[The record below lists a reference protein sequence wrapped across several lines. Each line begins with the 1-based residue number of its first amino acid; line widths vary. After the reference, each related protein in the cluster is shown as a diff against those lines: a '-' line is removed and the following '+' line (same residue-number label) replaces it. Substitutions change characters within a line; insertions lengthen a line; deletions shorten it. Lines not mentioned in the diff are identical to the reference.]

1 MKKKKQKKTDAAGKY
16 TRPAAGPGISSG
28 PYGGAQQLPALQ
40 TIPFQP
46 LQIQQE
52 PMQPLPLAPGCE
64 RGASRGT
71 KERTPADPA
80 GICGA
85 TFEQS
90 ENGVASTLPPAGATT
105 GQRGFAQRNGAE
117 RRQAPGWE
125 PPLTDP
131 EQPPRVQLLP
141 YRPDPEQTPQVQ
153 LLQMQRS
160 ALPYVGRA
168 GKNSGA
174 ANWVEKLDWKTPSG
188 APYTSAPE
196 QGGPSNRMELIMA
209 QRGGGGGGFS
219 PGTGVGRAGIREPG
233 ARPPSVGLLES
244 AGDFIG
250 EKLYGLTEGAADVL
264 DFLADP
270 EKVNNFLYSD
280 FIKDNTM
287 AGLSGFNRSAA
298 QTIDWLLPDVIT
310 LDPVQKLLD
319 YYKELGGEHAARAA
333 QTNRDLGMEQA
344 GGLYQSAVQAA
355 PNAVL
360 AALSG
365 GAGGTAQLGSASGSA
380 VSAVV
385 QEMVKKPAFWTS
397 FLRTAG
403 PSYEEAKAGGA
414 SEMEAALY
422 ALAGGL
428 TSSGIEV
435 SGGIEKMADK
445 SGGLGMLQTMYEE
458 GGEEVKQDI
467 LAKLLAKLLY
477 DHDAEYFSA
486 SDEDA
491 VFNPNRAFDAFSG
504 GAALGGLFSAAD
516 LGLRDLSR
524 AWSGAG
530 ESARPGADGL
540 FTRDEV
546 LKMDRAAVS
555 ENYDAI
561 RESMSLWDK
570 DGRLPESMPERDVV
584 DSQSPAGD
592 NGGNASAELNAE
604 SAQGETAG
612 GAEWFDI
619 EKIRPRL
626 RTERSKAFFWSG
638 RTDGVGGADIAAHIA
653 GEKDGVTLESTIAKK
668 KIVLPEWDFDD
679 PSSMEAWSLAS
690 EAYAEQVS
698 GEIRAVIGAE
708 LRPGNIW
715 ENIELP
721 RLMEN
726 LNVTKITIIDP
737 KTGVETIIFE
747 R

>member
-1 MKKKKQKKTDAAGKY
+1 M
-16 TRPAAGPGISSG
+16 
-28 PYGGAQQLPALQ
+28 
-40 TIPFQP
+40 
-46 LQIQQE
+46 
-52 PMQPLPLAPGCE
+52 
-64 RGASRGT
+64 
-71 KERTPADPA
+71 
-80 GICGA
+80 
-85 TFEQS
+85 
-90 ENGVASTLPPAGATT
+90 
-105 GQRGFAQRNGAE
+105 
-117 RRQAPGWE
+117 
-125 PPLTDP
+125 
-131 EQPPRVQLLP
+131 
-141 YRPDPEQTPQVQ
+141 
-153 LLQMQRS
+153 
-160 ALPYVGRA
+160 
-168 GKNSGA
+168 
-174 ANWVEKLDWKTPSG
+174 
-188 APYTSAPE
+188 
-196 QGGPSNRMELIMA
+196 
-209 QRGGGGGGFS
+209 
-219 PGTGVGRAGIREPG
+219 
-233 ARPPSVGLLES
+233 GLLES

-319 YYKELGGEHAARAA
+319 YYKELGGEQAARAA

-360 AALSG
+360 AALSA

-385 QEMVKKPAFWTS
+385 QQALESPAFWTS

-435 SGGIEKMADK
+435 GGGIEKMADK
-445 SGGLGMLQTMYEE
+445 SGGFGMLQTMYEE
-458 GGEEVKQDI
+458 GGEEAKQDI

-561 RESMSLWDK
+561 RRSMSLWDK

-604 SAQGETAG
+604 SARRENADR
-612 GAEWFDI
+612 AENIIPNVGNASIDSR
-619 EKIRPRL
+619 KL
-626 RTERSKAFFWSG
+626 
-638 RTDGVGGADIAAHIA
+638 TDYALNPEHPVGGNKAKVFESALGYNKSNAEEFMQQIYEKLPGGRATLGKLDEFGQRYTVDISITGPNGNTVEVRTGWIIKKASDTPAL
-653 GEKDGVTLESTIAKK
+653 TTIFVK
-668 KIVLPEWDFDD
+668 
-679 PSSMEAWSLAS
+679 
-690 EAYAEQVS
+690 
-698 GEIRAVIGAE
+698 
-708 LRPGNIW
+708 
-715 ENIELP
+715 
-721 RLMEN
+721 
-726 LNVTKITIIDP
+726 
-737 KTGVETIIFE
+737 
-747 R
+747 

>member
-16 TRPAAGPGISSG
+16 MLPAAG
-28 PYGGAQQLPALQ
+28 
-40 TIPFQP
+40 
-46 LQIQQE
+46 
-52 PMQPLPLAPGCE
+52 
-64 RGASRGT
+64 
-71 KERTPADPA
+71 
-80 GICGA
+80 
-85 TFEQS
+85 
-90 ENGVASTLPPAGATT
+90 
-105 GQRGFAQRNGAE
+105 
-117 RRQAPGWE
+117 PGWE
-125 PPLTDP
+125 PPLVDPAQLSPVQLLPHRPDP
-131 EQPPRVQLLP
+131 EQPPRVQRLP

-160 ALPYVGRA
+160 ALPYMGRA
-168 GKNSGA
+168 EKNSGA

-196 QGGPSNRMELIMA
+196 QGGPSNRMELILA
-209 QRGGGGGGFS
+209 QRGGGGGSFS
-219 PGTGVGRAGIREPG
+219 PAAGAGRGDAPAPGTGAGGGFNGTGAGRGGIREPG

-319 YYKELGGEHAARAA
+319 YYKELGGEQAARAA

-360 AALSG
+360 AALSA

-435 SGGIEKMADK
+435 GGGIEKMADK
-445 SGGLGMLQTMYEE
+445 SGGFGMLQTMYEE
-458 GGEEVKQDI
+458 GGEEAKQDI

-477 DHDAEYFSA
+477 DHGAEYFSA

-561 RESMSLWDK
+561 RRSMSLWDK

-604 SAQGETAG
+604 SARREEADR
-612 GAEWFDI
+612 AENIIPNVGNASIDSR
-619 EKIRPRL
+619 KL
-626 RTERSKAFFWSG
+626 
-638 RTDGVGGADIAAHIA
+638 TDYALNPEHPVGGNKAKVFESALGYNKSNAEEFMQQIYEKLPGGRATLGKLDEFGQRYTVDISITGPNGNTVEVRTGWIIKKASDTPAL
-653 GEKDGVTLESTIAKK
+653 TTIFVK
-668 KIVLPEWDFDD
+668 
-679 PSSMEAWSLAS
+679 
-690 EAYAEQVS
+690 
-698 GEIRAVIGAE
+698 
-708 LRPGNIW
+708 
-715 ENIELP
+715 
-721 RLMEN
+721 
-726 LNVTKITIIDP
+726 
-737 KTGVETIIFE
+737 
-747 R
+747 

>member
-16 TRPAAGPGISSG
+16 TLPAAGPG
-28 PYGGAQQLPALQ
+28 
-40 TIPFQP
+40 
-46 LQIQQE
+46 
-52 PMQPLPLAPGCE
+52 
-64 RGASRGT
+64 
-71 KERTPADPA
+71 
-80 GICGA
+80 
-85 TFEQS
+85 
-90 ENGVASTLPPAGATT
+90 
-105 GQRGFAQRNGAE
+105 
-117 RRQAPGWE
+117 WE
-125 PPLTDP
+125 PSLPDPEQPPQVQRLPYRPDP
-131 EQPPRVQLLP
+131 EQPPRVQRLP
-141 YRPDPEQTPQVQ
+141 YRPDPEQPPQVQ

-160 ALPYVGRA
+160 TLPYVGRA

-196 QGGPSNRMELIMA
+196 QGGPSNLVELIMA
-209 QRGGGGGGFS
+209 QRGGGGGGFSPGAGAGRGDAPAPGTGAGGGFS

-365 GAGGTAQLGSASGSA
+365 GASGTAQLGSASGSA

-477 DHDAEYFSA
+477 DHGAEYFSA

-619 EKIRPRL
+619 EKIRPQL

>member
-16 TRPAAGPGISSG
+16 TRPAAGPG
-28 PYGGAQQLPALQ
+28 
-40 TIPFQP
+40 
-46 LQIQQE
+46 
-52 PMQPLPLAPGCE
+52 
-64 RGASRGT
+64 
-71 KERTPADPA
+71 
-80 GICGA
+80 
-85 TFEQS
+85 
-90 ENGVASTLPPAGATT
+90 
-105 GQRGFAQRNGAE
+105 
-117 RRQAPGWE
+117 WE
-125 PPLTDP
+125 PPLVDPAQLSPVQLLPHRPDP
-131 EQPPRVQLLP
+131 EQPPQVQLLP
-141 YRPDPEQTPQVQ
+141 APLDSAQTQQVQ

-160 ALPYVGRA
+160 ALPYMGRA
-168 GKNSGA
+168 EKNSGA

-188 APYTSAPE
+188 ATYTSAPE
-196 QGGPSNRMELIMA
+196 QGGPSNRMELILA
-209 QRGGGGGGFS
+209 QRGGGGGSFS
-219 PGTGVGRAGIREPG
+219 PAAGAGRGDAPAPGTGAGGGFNGTGAGRGGIREPG

-365 GAGGTAQLGSASGSA
+365 GASGTAQLGSASGSA

-561 RESMSLWDK
+561 RRSMSLWDK

-604 SAQGETAG
+604 SARREEADR
-612 GAEWFDI
+612 AENIIPNVGNASIDSR
-619 EKIRPRL
+619 KL
-626 RTERSKAFFWSG
+626 
-638 RTDGVGGADIAAHIA
+638 TDYALNPEHPVGGNKAKVFESALGYNKSNAEEFMQQIYEKLPGGRATLGKLDEFGQRYTVDISITGPNGNTVEVRTGWIIKKASDTPAL
-653 GEKDGVTLESTIAKK
+653 TTIFVK
-668 KIVLPEWDFDD
+668 
-679 PSSMEAWSLAS
+679 
-690 EAYAEQVS
+690 
-698 GEIRAVIGAE
+698 
-708 LRPGNIW
+708 
-715 ENIELP
+715 
-721 RLMEN
+721 
-726 LNVTKITIIDP
+726 
-737 KTGVETIIFE
+737 
-747 R
+747 

>member
-16 TRPAAGPGISSG
+16 TRPAAGPG
-28 PYGGAQQLPALQ
+28 
-40 TIPFQP
+40 
-46 LQIQQE
+46 
-52 PMQPLPLAPGCE
+52 
-64 RGASRGT
+64 
-71 KERTPADPA
+71 
-80 GICGA
+80 
-85 TFEQS
+85 
-90 ENGVASTLPPAGATT
+90 
-105 GQRGFAQRNGAE
+105 
-117 RRQAPGWE
+117 WE
-125 PPLTDP
+125 PPLVDPAQLSPVQLLPHRPDP
-131 EQPPRVQLLP
+131 EQPPQVQLLP
-141 YRPDPEQTPQVQ
+141 APLDSAQTQQVQ

-188 APYTSAPE
+188 ASYTSAPE
-196 QGGPSNRMELIMA
+196 QGGPSNLVELIMA
-209 QRGGGGGGFS
+209 QRGGGGGGFSPGAGAGRGDAPAPGTGAGGGFS

-422 ALAGGL
+422 ALAGG
-428 TSSGIEV
+428 
-435 SGGIEKMADK
+435 
-445 SGGLGMLQTMYEE
+445 EE
-458 GGEEVKQDI
+458 AKQDI

-477 DHDAEYFSA
+477 DHGAEYFSA

-561 RESMSLWDK
+561 RRSMSLWDK

-619 EKIRPRL
+619 EKIRPQL

>member
-16 TRPAAGPGISSG
+16 TLPAAGPG
-28 PYGGAQQLPALQ
+28 
-40 TIPFQP
+40 
-46 LQIQQE
+46 
-52 PMQPLPLAPGCE
+52 
-64 RGASRGT
+64 
-71 KERTPADPA
+71 
-80 GICGA
+80 
-85 TFEQS
+85 
-90 ENGVASTLPPAGATT
+90 
-105 GQRGFAQRNGAE
+105 
-117 RRQAPGWE
+117 WE
-125 PPLTDP
+125 PSLPDP
-131 EQPPRVQLLP
+131 EQPPQVQRLP
-141 YRPDPEQTPQVQ
+141 YRPDPARPPQVQ

-196 QGGPSNRMELIMA
+196 QGGPSNLVELIMA

-319 YYKELGGEHAARAA
+319 YYKELGGEQAARAA

-360 AALSG
+360 AALSA

-385 QEMVKKPAFWTS
+385 QQALESPAFWTS

-435 SGGIEKMADK
+435 GGGIEKMADK
-445 SGGLGMLQTMYEE
+445 SGGFGMLQTMYEE
-458 GGEEVKQDI
+458 GGEEAKQDI

-477 DHDAEYFSA
+477 DHGAEYFSA

-561 RESMSLWDK
+561 RRSMSLWDK

-604 SAQGETAG
+604 SARREEADR
-612 GAEWFDI
+612 AENIIPNVGNASIDSR
-619 EKIRPRL
+619 KL
-626 RTERSKAFFWSG
+626 
-638 RTDGVGGADIAAHIA
+638 TDYALNPEHPVGGNKAKVFESALGYNKSNAEEFMQQIYEKLPGGRATLGKLDEFGQRYTVDISITGPNGNTVEVRTGWIIKKGFRHAGIDHNFCQIA
-653 GEKDGVTLESTIAKK
+653 
-668 KIVLPEWDFDD
+668 
-679 PSSMEAWSLAS
+679 
-690 EAYAEQVS
+690 
-698 GEIRAVIGAE
+698 R
-708 LRPGNIW
+708 R
-715 ENIELP
+715 
-721 RLMEN
+721 
-726 LNVTKITIIDP
+726 
-737 KTGVETIIFE
+737 E
-747 R
+747 RK

>member
-1 MKKKKQKKTDAAGKY
+1 
-16 TRPAAGPGISSG
+16 
-28 PYGGAQQLPALQ
+28 
-40 TIPFQP
+40 
-46 LQIQQE
+46 
-52 PMQPLPLAPGCE
+52 
-64 RGASRGT
+64 
-71 KERTPADPA
+71 
-80 GICGA
+80 
-85 TFEQS
+85 
-90 ENGVASTLPPAGATT
+90 
-105 GQRGFAQRNGAE
+105 
-117 RRQAPGWE
+117 
-125 PPLTDP
+125 
-131 EQPPRVQLLP
+131 
-141 YRPDPEQTPQVQ
+141 
-153 LLQMQRS
+153 
-160 ALPYVGRA
+160 
-168 GKNSGA
+168 
-174 ANWVEKLDWKTPSG
+174 
-188 APYTSAPE
+188 
-196 QGGPSNRMELIMA
+196 
-209 QRGGGGGGFS
+209 
-219 PGTGVGRAGIREPG
+219 
-233 ARPPSVGLLES
+233 
-244 AGDFIG
+244 
-250 EKLYGLTEGAADVL
+250 
-264 DFLADP
+264 
-270 EKVNNFLYSD
+270 
-280 FIKDNTM
+280 
-287 AGLSGFNRSAA
+287 
-298 QTIDWLLPDVIT
+298 
-310 LDPVQKLLD
+310 
-319 YYKELGGEHAARAA
+319 
-333 QTNRDLGMEQA
+333 MEQA

-360 AALSG
+360 AALSA

-604 SAQGETAG
+604 SARREEADR
-612 GAEWFDI
+612 AENIIPNVGNASIDSR
-619 EKIRPRL
+619 KL
-626 RTERSKAFFWSG
+626 
-638 RTDGVGGADIAAHIA
+638 TDYALNPEHPVGGNKAKVFESALGYNKSNAEEFMQQIYEKLPGGRATLGKLDEFGQRYTVDISITGPNGNTVEVRTGWIIKKASDTPAL
-653 GEKDGVTLESTIAKK
+653 TTIFVK
-668 KIVLPEWDFDD
+668 
-679 PSSMEAWSLAS
+679 
-690 EAYAEQVS
+690 
-698 GEIRAVIGAE
+698 
-708 LRPGNIW
+708 
-715 ENIELP
+715 
-721 RLMEN
+721 
-726 LNVTKITIIDP
+726 
-737 KTGVETIIFE
+737 
-747 R
+747 

>member
-16 TRPAAGPGISSG
+16 MLPAAG
-28 PYGGAQQLPALQ
+28 
-40 TIPFQP
+40 
-46 LQIQQE
+46 
-52 PMQPLPLAPGCE
+52 
-64 RGASRGT
+64 
-71 KERTPADPA
+71 
-80 GICGA
+80 
-85 TFEQS
+85 
-90 ENGVASTLPPAGATT
+90 
-105 GQRGFAQRNGAE
+105 
-117 RRQAPGWE
+117 PGWE
-125 PPLTDP
+125 PPLVDPAQLSPVQLLPHRPDP
-131 EQPPRVQLLP
+131 EQPPRVQRLP

-160 ALPYVGRA
+160 ALPYMGRA
-168 GKNSGA
+168 EKNSGA

-196 QGGPSNRMELIMA
+196 QGGPSNRMELILA
-209 QRGGGGGGFS
+209 QRGGGGGSFS
-219 PGTGVGRAGIREPG
+219 SGTGAGRGDAPAPGTGAGGGFNGTGAGRGGIREPG

-319 YYKELGGEHAARAA
+319 YYKELGGEQAARAA

-360 AALSG
+360 AALSA

-435 SGGIEKMADK
+435 GGGIEKMADK
-445 SGGLGMLQTMYEE
+445 SGGFGMLQTMYEE
-458 GGEEVKQDI
+458 GGEEAKQDI

-477 DHDAEYFSA
+477 DHGAEYFSA

-561 RESMSLWDK
+561 RRSMSLWDK

-604 SAQGETAG
+604 SARREEADR
-612 GAEWFDI
+612 AENIIPNVGNASIDSR
-619 EKIRPRL
+619 KL
-626 RTERSKAFFWSG
+626 
-638 RTDGVGGADIAAHIA
+638 TDYALNPEHPVGGNKAKVFESALGYNKSNAEEFMQQIYEKLPGGRATLGKLDEFGQRYTVDISITGPNGNTVEVRTGWIIKKASDTPAL
-653 GEKDGVTLESTIAKK
+653 TTIFVK
-668 KIVLPEWDFDD
+668 
-679 PSSMEAWSLAS
+679 
-690 EAYAEQVS
+690 
-698 GEIRAVIGAE
+698 
-708 LRPGNIW
+708 
-715 ENIELP
+715 
-721 RLMEN
+721 
-726 LNVTKITIIDP
+726 
-737 KTGVETIIFE
+737 
-747 R
+747 

>member
-16 TRPAAGPGISSG
+16 TLPAAGPG
-28 PYGGAQQLPALQ
+28 
-40 TIPFQP
+40 
-46 LQIQQE
+46 
-52 PMQPLPLAPGCE
+52 
-64 RGASRGT
+64 
-71 KERTPADPA
+71 
-80 GICGA
+80 
-85 TFEQS
+85 
-90 ENGVASTLPPAGATT
+90 
-105 GQRGFAQRNGAE
+105 
-117 RRQAPGWE
+117 WE
-125 PPLTDP
+125 PSLPDP
-131 EQPPRVQLLP
+131 EQPPRVQWLP
-141 YRPDPEQTPQVQ
+141 YRPDPEQPPQVQ

-160 ALPYVGRA
+160 TLPYVGRA

-219 PGTGVGRAGIREPG
+219 PSAGAGRGDAPAPGTGAGGGFSPGTGVGRGGIREPG

-319 YYKELGGEHAARAA
+319 YYKELGGEQAARAA

-561 RESMSLWDK
+561 RESMGWGFAVGAPARRSR
-570 DGRLPESMPERDVV
+570 DGNGKIAA
-584 DSQSPAGD
+584 PAGPVT
-592 NGGNASAELNAE
+592 GQPGFA
-604 SAQGETAG
+604 
-612 GAEWFDI
+612 
-619 EKIRPRL
+619 
-626 RTERSKAFFWSG
+626 
-638 RTDGVGGADIAAHIA
+638 A
-653 GEKDGVTLESTIAKK
+653 GEMRPNGSKGRGRSVRLKNH
-668 KIVLPEWDFDD
+668 DFKFRIK
-679 PSSMEAWSLAS
+679 S
-690 EAYAEQVS
+690 
-698 GEIRAVIGAE
+698 
-708 LRPGNIW
+708 
-715 ENIELP
+715 
-721 RLMEN
+721 
-726 LNVTKITIIDP
+726 
-737 KTGVETIIFE
+737 
-747 R
+747 

>member
-16 TRPAAGPGISSG
+16 TLPAAGPGISSG
-28 PYGGAQQLPALQ
+28 PYGGAQQLPAVQ

-46 LQIQQE
+46 LQIQPE

-117 RRQAPGWE
+117 WRQAPGWE

-160 ALPYVGRA
+160 VLPYMGRA
-168 GKNSGA
+168 EKNSGA

-619 EKIRPRL
+619 EKIRPQL